1 MSAQTRHDRKVRT
14 PELDH
19 DTWLPD
25 QCRTTAG
32 PGTENLEKR
41 ICSSLSESES
51 EELSKSDTTSLTL
64 PERLSLT
71 QTVTVDSLLACAR
84 AAGPQLGVRDGRRR
98 GLGAWTRSQWDN
110 TWIQD
115 LQFQVVN
122 GAAGAAA
129 GPAVAAANWLQV
141 QCPTR
146 G

>member
-1 MSAQTRHDRKVRT
+1 MTRRCHMSAQTRHDRKVRT

-25 QCRTTAG
+25 QSSAG

-71 QTVTVDSLLACAR
+71 QTVTVDSLLARLC
-84 AAGPQLGVRDGRRR
+84 
-98 GLGAWTRSQWDN
+98 
-110 TWIQD
+110 
-115 LQFQVVN
+115 
-122 GAAGAAA
+122 
-129 GPAVAAANWLQV
+129 
-141 QCPTR
+141 
-146 G
+146 